1 MEKANAFNVFVR
13 HRQPDLR
20 CAVRQDHRV
29 PTFIRQDAWSFAY
42 TIDFS
47 IPSRPAPRGFRPDAA
62 HEAMRLTGFYLFH
75 AA

>member
-1 MEKANAFNVFVR
+1 MYSFVIGR
-13 HRQPDLR
+13 RLR
-20 CAVRQDHRV
+20 CAVRQDHPI
-29 PTFIRQDAWSFAY
+29 PTFIREEAWSFAC
-42 TIDFS
+42 TIDLS